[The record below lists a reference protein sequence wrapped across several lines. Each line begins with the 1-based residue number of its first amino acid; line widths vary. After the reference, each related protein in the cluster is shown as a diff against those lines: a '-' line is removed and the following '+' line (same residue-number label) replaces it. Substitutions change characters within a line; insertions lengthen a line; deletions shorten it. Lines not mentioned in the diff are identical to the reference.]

1 MTWKIVTDSS
11 CDWAPESPACAVS
24 SVPFIISAGHED
36 FMDDA
41 ALQVPAMLDAMERC
55 EMASHTSCPT
65 PQAWL
70 EEFEQADRCIAIT
83 ISSRLSGSMNSAQI
97 ARELALERAPEKRIA
112 VLDSR
117 STGPEIALCVEAMQG
132 WIAQGMDFEGV
143 VRAAGRFLQKTHI
156 AFALSSF
163 DNFIKNGRMS
173 RAVGFL
179 AHKLGMWGIGAGSD
193 EGEIAVR
200 GKTRGP
206 WRAIGMLIAEMQEKG
221 FCGGRVAIDHCCN
234 PDFAEKLRAKILEHW
249 ENARVSIHPTRGLCG
264 YYAQRHGVI
273 VAYGG
278 AG

>member
-1 MTWKIVTDSS
+1 MENRDGFQLRLGAGI
-11 CDWAPESPACAVS
+11 ARLRRFQRA
-24 SVPFIISAGHED
+24 FIISAGDED
-36 FMDDA
+36 FVDDA

-55 EMASHTSCPT
+55 ETASHTSCPT

-163 DNFIKNGRMS
+163 DNLIKNGRMS

-200 GKTRGP
+200 GK
-206 WRAIGMLIAEMQEKG
+206 RAGHGARSACSSRKCRRKG
-221 FCGGRVAIDHCCN
+221 FAAAGWPSTTAATPISRKSCVRKFWSTG
-234 PDFAEKLRAKILEHW
+234 KTRA
-249 ENARVSIHPTRGLCG
+249 
-264 YYAQRHGVI
+264 
-273 VAYGG
+273 
-278 AG
+278 

>member
-1 MTWKIVTDSS
+1 MHRHHHFL
-11 CDWAPESPACAVS
+11 APVRQ
-24 SVPFIISAGHED
+24 HEQR
-36 FMDDA
+36 A
-41 ALQVPAMLDAMERC
+41 NRP
-55 EMASHTSCPT
+55 
-65 PQAWL
+65 
-70 EEFEQADRCIAIT
+70 
-83 ISSRLSGSMNSAQI
+83 
-97 ARELALERAPEKRIA
+97 ELALERAPEKRIA

-143 VRAAGRFLQKTHI
+143 VRAAERFLQKTHI

-163 DNFIKNGRMS
+163 DNLIKNGRMS

-249 ENARVSIHPTRGLCG
+249 ETARVSIHPTRGLCG

>member
-1 MTWKIVTDSS
+1 MKWKIVTDSS
-11 CDWAPESPACAVS
+11 CDWALESPACAVS
-24 SVPFIISAGHED
+24 SVPFVISAGDED
-36 FMDDA
+36 FVDDA

-117 STGPEIALCVEAMQG
+117 YTGPEIALCVEAMQG

-163 DNFIKNGRMS
+163 DNLIKNGRMS

-273 VAYGG
+273 VVYGG

>member
-1 MTWKIVTDSS
+1 MKWKIVTDSS
-11 CDWAPESPACAVS
+11 CDWALESPACAVS
-24 SVPFIISAGHED
+24 SVPFVISAGDED
-36 FMDDA
+36 FVDDA

-117 STGPEIALCVEAMQG
+117 STGLEIALCVEAMQG

-163 DNFIKNGRMS
+163 DNLIKNGRMS
-173 RAVGFL
+173 RAVGFWRTSWACGAL
-179 AHKLGMWGIGAGSD
+179 ALAATKAKSPCAAKRAGHGARSACSSRKCRRKGFA
-193 EGEIAVR
+193 AVGWPSTTAATPISQKSCAR
-200 GKTRGP
+200 KFWSIGKTR
-206 WRAIGMLIAEMQEKG
+206 A
-221 FCGGRVAIDHCCN
+221 
-234 PDFAEKLRAKILEHW
+234 
-249 ENARVSIHPTRGLCG
+249 
-264 YYAQRHGVI
+264 
-273 VAYGG
+273 
-278 AG
+278 